1 MKTVIHKMDEKFSS
15 FSNLSKRYVIRQ
27 MKMYSKVVDDGIVDH
42 LRKLPHYILQS
53 RDPLKCTGTELM
65 NEIQTECFR
74 KGERLQ

>member
-1 MKTVIHKMDEKFSS
+1 
-15 FSNLSKRYVIRQ
+15 
-27 MKMYSKVVDDGIVDH
+27 MKMYSSVVVDGIVDH

-65 NEIQTECFR
+65 NEIQIECFR